1 MINVLVYVID
11 IAAKLVFWL
20 VLINVIISYFMD
32 PFHPLR
38 RNLDRLV
45 QPMLEPI
52 RRVVPPF
59 GMIDFSPVILIVL
72 VELVASL
79 LRNLLL
85 SLII

>member
-32 PFHPLR
+32 PFHPFR

-59 GMIDFSPVILIVL
+59 GMMDFSPVILIIL
-72 VELVASL
+72 VQLVASL